1 MKKLNCWE
9 FKKCGRHPGGIFVS
23 DLGICPA
30 TQETR
35 LNNVHGGIN
44 AGRICWIVT
53 GTLCNGE
60 IQGSFAKKYGNCNIC
75 DFYQTVK
82 KEEFPNF
89 QPSAA
94 LIAKLVDS

>member
-94 LIAKLVDS
+94 LIAKLADS

>member
-1 MKKLNCWE
+1 MGKLNCWE
-9 FKKCGRHPGGIFVS
+9 FKKCGRYPGGIFAD

-35 LNNVHGGIN
+35 LNNIHGGIN
-44 AGRICWIVT
+44 AGRSCWILA

-60 IQGSFAKKYGNCNIC
+60 IQGSFAKKYANCYMC

-82 KEEFPNF
+82 KEESSNF
-89 QPSAA
+89 KPCAV
-94 LIAKLVDS
+94 LMAKISR

>member
-1 MKKLNCWE
+1 MNKLNCWE

-60 IQGSFAKKYGNCNIC
+60 IQGSFAKKYGNCDIC

-82 KEEFPNF
+82 KEEFPSF
-89 QPSAA
+89 QPSVA
-94 LIAKLVDS
+94 LMAKISR

>member
-9 FKKCGRHPGGIFVS
+9 FKKCGRYPGGIFVP

-53 GTLCNGE
+53 GTLCDAE

-89 QPSAA
+89 QTAA
-94 LIAKLVDS
+94 LMAKISR